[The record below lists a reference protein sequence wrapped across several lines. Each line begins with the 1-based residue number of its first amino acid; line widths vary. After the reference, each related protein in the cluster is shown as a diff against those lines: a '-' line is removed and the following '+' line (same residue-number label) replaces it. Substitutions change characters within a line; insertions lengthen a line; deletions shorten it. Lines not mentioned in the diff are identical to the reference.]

1 MKHLKILIIL
11 IVYVTCQFTSGQTNY
26 DYKKLKMETL
36 GRGFIA
42 VRENES
48 IVNVSWRYLSSDL
61 EDLSFD
67 IYRNGEKINKHPIKS
82 STYFKDNKACKGNLK
97 YELYPVYSNRITDR
111 KDITVF
117 TLEENAPFG
126 FINIPL
132 DLPNDGITPDG
143 RSYSYSPNDVSVG
156 DVDGDG
162 EYEIIL
168 KWEPSNAH
176 DNAHDGYTGNVYID
190 CYKLNGSKL
199 WRIDLGRNVRAGAH
213 YTQLMVYDLDGDNKA
228 EVVLKTADGTVDGV
242 GNIIGDKDADFRNS
256 QGRILEGPEFLT
268 VFEGLT
274 GKALQTIDYIPSRGR
289 SEEWGDPRGNRSDRF
304 LATIAYL
311 DGEFPSVVMCRGYYT
326 RTVLAA
332 FDWRNGELTTR
343 WGFDSETP
351 GNEAYA
357 GQGNHNLRV
366 GDIDGDGCDE
376 IIYGSCTINND
387 GTGLYSTE
395 MGHGDA
401 IHLTAF
407 DPSSSKLQVWDC
419 HENKRDGSTFRDAA
433 TGDILFQIPSSTD
446 VGRCMAADIDPNH
459 KGVEMWSSDSKGI
472 RNIKGEI
479 INSSIRG
486 IPVNMAVWW
495 DGDLT
500 RELLDGTKVFKYD
513 YLKGETNVIFD
524 CEDCLRNNGTKSNP
538 SLSADIFGDW
548 REEIILRSKDN
559 MNLRIFLTPYETNY
573 RFHTFMEEP
582 IYRLSV
588 ATQNVAYNQPTQPG
602 FYFGSDLGNIFPE
615 KEIIVNGDEVILD
628 AGMEYDSFLWSVGGV
643 NRLLK
648 LTTKDI
654 KAKEKTKIELTVTF
668 RGPEFK
674 DHVFVTLNPQ

>member
-1 MKHLKILIIL
+1 MKHLKVLIFLII
-11 IVYVTCQFTSGQTNY
+11 YVTCHFTSGQTNY
-26 DYKKLKMETL
+26 DLKKLKMETL
-36 GRGFIA
+36 GRGFVAI
-42 VRENES
+42 REDETT
-48 IVNVSWRYLSSDL
+48 VNVSWRYLSSDL

-67 IYRNGEKINKHPIKS
+67 IYRNGKRINEQSIFE
-82 STYFKDNKACKGNLK
+82 STYFKDENAPKGKLK
-97 YELYPVYSNRITDR
+97 YELHSVSSNQTFK
-111 KDITVF
+111 KDIALF
-117 TLEENAPFG
+117 TIEEDAPFG
-126 FINIPL
+126 YINIPL
-132 DLPNDGITPDG
+132 NLPEGGVTPDG
-143 RSYSYSPNDVSVG
+143 RRYSYSPNDVSVG

-162 EYEIIL
+162 EYELIL
-168 KWEPSNAH
+168 KWEPSNAR

-190 CYKLNGSKL
+190 CYKLDGSML
-199 WRIDLGRNVRAGAH
+199 WRIDLGKNIRAGAH

-228 EVVLKTADGTVDGV
+228 EVVLKTSDGTIDGA
-242 GNIIGDKDADFRNS
+242 GNVIGDKDADYRNS
-256 QGRILEGPEFLT
+256 KGRILEGPEFLT

-274 GKALQTIDYIPSRGR
+274 GKALQTIDYIPSRGK
-289 SEEWGDPRGNRSDRF
+289 SEDWGDPRGNRSDRF

-332 FDWRNGELTTR
+332 FDWRNGELTNR
-343 WGFDSETP
+343 WVFDSDTP

-668 RGPEFK
+668 RGREFK